1 MTPGTTVLVC
11 DDHPLFRR
19 GVTSSLAENQNLTV
33 VAEAT
38 DGEACIAK
46 LKLYRPQILVV
57 DLSIP
62 LIDGFGVLEW
72 VQSNLPEVTVF
83 VLSMYTEPA
92 YVQRSMELGAAG
104 FIAKEDA
111 QSELLA
117 AMEQR
122 SGVFYTSESIGRS
135 GSTSPPDLQDH
146 ELEKALRTVSDAER
160 RVLTLLTESMTSRQI
175 AEELGISTRTV
186 QAHRV
191 SLASKLGAKGHNKL
205 LQTAIKHRAKIVGL

>member
-1 MTPGTTVLVC
+1 MNTTTSVIIC

-19 GVTSSLAENQNLTV
+19 GVASSLAENENLTI
-33 VAEAT
+33 VAEAA

-46 LKLYRPQILVV
+46 LELYRPQILVV
-57 DLSIP
+57 DLSIL

-72 VQSNLPEVTVF
+72 VQANFPNITVF
-83 VLSMYTEPA
+83 VLSMYTDPA

-117 AMEQR
+117 ALEQR

-135 GSTSPPDLQDH
+135 ANTSPPDLQDH

-160 RVLTLLTESMTSRQI
+160 RVLTLLTESMTSREI
-175 AEELGISTRTV
+175 AEKLGISTRTV

-191 SLASKLGAKGHNKL
+191 NLASKLGAKGHNKL
-205 LQTAIKHRAKIVGL
+205 LQTAIKHRAKIVGM